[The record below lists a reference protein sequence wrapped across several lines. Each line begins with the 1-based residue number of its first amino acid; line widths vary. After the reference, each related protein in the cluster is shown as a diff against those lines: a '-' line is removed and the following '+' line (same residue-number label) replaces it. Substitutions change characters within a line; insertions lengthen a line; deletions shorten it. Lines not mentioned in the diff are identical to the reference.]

1 MRRRSLFGCT
11 DEVKTS
17 CRAVDAAMKGA
28 KFMLRIIRI
37 CHGWGIGFWL
47 LVQVYIYTYIYATLS
62 SFLFFNSSSAFP
74 FFNFE
79 LFGAIY
85 VITLRADE
93 LSYKIT
99 FMNLIVASVIGQVIF
114 SNYKKTKTH
123 KTIPICA
130 FCRMHSSNI
139 YALSK
144 RGASS
149 PIYDWKN
156 VIWRQLSWWYTSI
169 CNKLIVLALHNCLLP
184 KIFIPTA
191 YEWVLPTFNVIYSM
205 Y

>member
-1 MRRRSLFGCT
+1 M
-11 DEVKTS
+11 
-17 CRAVDAAMKGA
+17 
-28 KFMLRIIRI
+28 
-37 CHGWGIGFWL
+37 
-47 LVQVYIYTYIYATLS
+47 S

-99 FMNLIVASVIGQVIF
+99 FMNSIVASVIGQVIF

-156 VIWRQLSWWYTSI
+156 VI
-169 CNKLIVLALHNCLLP
+169 
-184 KIFIPTA
+184 
-191 YEWVLPTFNVIYSM
+191 
-205 Y
+205 